1 MPPLVA
7 KPDLPQSPGDE
18 WASWRDDFDQVSL
31 SDEWITM
38 RSPTGESQMLHDF
51 ERGEMEIVPG
61 TKAAGS
67 LDRFGFLGR
76 RMRHHA
82 ADFTTSVDLA
92 SEGAGDFAGL
102 LAFMDEDHFLTVGI
116 EDAGEGNRIVVR
128 LRKDPEDA
136 QRGTVIYSTP
146 WNGDKAQLRLSMRG
160 GSATASWRRG
170 DEDSWQQSPQ
180 IDVEPLASIH
190 AGLFTGLVVGP
201 YAVAGE
207 Q

>member
-1 MPPLVA
+1 
-7 KPDLPQSPGDE
+7 
-18 WASWRDDFDQVSL
+18 
-31 SDEWITM
+31 
-38 RSPTGESQMLHDF
+38 
-51 ERGEMEIVPG
+51 MEIVPR

-67 LDRFGFLGR
+67 LDRFAFMGR

-92 SEGAGDFAGL
+92 SEGEGDFGGL

-128 LRKDPEDA
+128 LRKDPEEA
-136 QRGTVIYSTP
+136 QRGAVIYSTP
-146 WNGDKAQLRLSMRG
+146 WNGDKAQLRLSLRG
-160 GSATASWRRG
+160 GSAIASWRAD
-170 DEDSWQQSPQ
+170 DEDGWQQSPQ
-180 IDVEPLASIH
+180 IDVEPLASVH

-207 Q
+207 W